1 MLRCALAFFS
11 AFFTVILTTALM
23 APQPVAAQPVF
34 ERNFPQNALRGQL
47 SFGSIPPEAVL
58 NEVKTRL
65 APGAR
70 IFGQNNMMV
79 MSDTLRGQTFVV
91 HYTRDLLGQ
100 PKDIW
105 LLRPEEITRTPWPT
119 TLDEARTWQF
129 NTTTQIWTKP

>member
-1 MLRCALAFFS
+1 MLRCVTAFLLAFFT
-11 AFFTVILTTALM
+11 AFFL
-23 APQPVAAQPVF
+23 APQPVSAQPVF

-47 SFGSIPPEAVL
+47 SFGNLPPEAVL

-79 MSDTLRGQTFVV
+79 MSGELRGQTFVV

-105 LLRPEEITRTPWPT
+105 ILRPDEITRTPWPA
-119 TLDEARTWQF
+119 TLDEARSWKF
-129 NTTTQIWTKP
+129 DTTTQIWTKP

>member
-1 MLRCALAFFS
+1 MLRCVTALLL
-11 AFFTVILTTALM
+11 TILTASFL
-23 APQPVAAQPVF
+23 APQPVSAQPVF

-47 SFGSIPPEAVL
+47 SFGNLPPEAAL

-79 MSDTLRGQTFVV
+79 MSGALRGQTFVV
-91 HYTRDLLGQ
+91 HYTLDLLGQ

-105 LLRPEEITRTPWPT
+105 ILRPEEISRTPWPA

-129 NTTTQIWTKP
+129 NATTQIWTKP